1 MFGFLQVLLKGI
13 EPKFRDEE
21 KQVETGRN
29 LQLVADAA
37 CDAEE
42 AIVGD

>member
-1 MFGFLQVLLKGI
+1 MFGFLRVLFKGI

-29 LQLVADAA
+29 LQLVVDTA
-37 CDAEE
+37 CDEEE